1 MSRSEDNEAKARA
14 ERLAAAL
21 RANLKRRKTQARGRQ
36 AEAGAGEESAR
47 EANAGQAE
55 TVGPPADAGVPA
67 VDKAGNSGG

>member
-1 MSRSEDNEAKARA
+1 MNRSEDNEAKARA

-36 AEAGAGEESAR
+36 AEAGAGEESTR
-47 EANAGQAE
+47 EANIEQEEA
-55 TVGPPADAGVPA
+55 AGVSA